1 MADITP
7 KQIRS
12 FFYAIEINLIFW
24 IAVLVLV
31 WRSGADSLTKQ
42 ITTLGFIVA
51 AILQHVA
58 YYNLYKKT
66 KGDA

>member
-12 FFYAIEINLIFW
+12 FFYAIEINLLSW
-24 IAVLVLV
+24 VAVLIMV
-31 WRSGADSLTKQ
+31 WRSSADSLTKQ
-42 ITTLGFIVA
+42 VTTLGFIVA

-66 KGDA
+66 KGDS